1 MRAQLYLACQK
12 REAALADLREALGL
26 AYKHQ
31 VLPEI
36 LQTLLGWAALCLANA
51 RAECAAELL
60 GLVEGQTALIGIAR
74 RRFLRPVLAQLESVL
89 TPEQLRVARQRGA
102 SLELDMVVHELLE
115 HFE

>member
-1 MRAQLYLACQK
+1 MCIRD
-12 REAALADLREALGL
+12 R
-26 AYKHQ
+26 
-31 VLPEI
+31 
-36 LQTLLGWAALCLANA
+36 
-51 RAECAAELL
+51 L